1 MKKILFNIIS
11 AVILLLLAVSCRK
24 LEIPDDDFIPT
35 IPEETFTRN
44 TWIKENMDLYYY
56 WNDRMP
62 AEVDYRTETD
72 SKIFFEKLLY
82 REKDKWS
89 TITEEYIELDAELN
103 GVPITMGYYPVFYR
117 TSTTS
122 DNVIAVVAYVY
133 PQSAAY
139 EAGLQR
145 GDIILSINDIVLD
158 TVNYYN
164 LYSGDSYSV
173 QLGTIIENTL
183 ELTGESLNMTSRLT
197 YTDPSIYHE
206 VFDIDGYKIGY
217 LVYTEFISGEQG
229 EYLLTMD
236 NIFNQF
242 KAANISELIVDLR
255 YNPGGNIYAAVHLA
269 SQIAP
274 SAATTNELTII
285 DLQYNNALQAYLEY
299 YGYTNYL
306 HYNFE
311 AISSNVDMQRVYIL
325 TTSRS
330 ASASEL
336 LITGLEPYMDV
347 VQIGDTTYG
356 KYAGS
361 WVIPDDSSKWAMMP
375 IVTKYSNSS
384 GFTDFEDGLA
394 PDHKIEDDLFS
405 GVPFGDTSDPLVA
418 KAIELATGNPV
429 TPKRSMGVFMEDFIK
444 LSPEKMNHR
453 NNVLILPGLDQM
465 RK

>member
-1 MKKILFNIIS
+1 LFNIIS
-11 AVILLLLAVSCRK
+11 AVIFLLLAVSCRK
-24 LEIPDDDFIPT
+24 LEIPDDGFIPT
-35 IPEETFTRN
+35 IPEETLARN
-44 TWIKENMDLYYY
+44 TWIKDNMDIYYY
-56 WNDRMP
+56 WNDKIP
-62 AEVDYRTETD
+62 ADVDYRTETD
-72 SKIFFEKLLY
+72 SKVLFEKLLY

-89 TITEEYIELDAELN
+89 TITEEFVPLNDELN
-103 GVPITMGYYPVFYR
+103 GIPITMGYYPVFYR
-117 TSTTS
+117 TSPLS

-133 PQSAAY
+133 PQSIAH
-139 EAGLQR
+139 EVGLER
-145 GDIILSINDIVLD
+145 GDIILSINEIELD
-158 TVNYYN
+158 TVNYYS

-173 QLGTIIENTL
+173 QLGMITENNF
-183 ELTGESLNMTSRLT
+183 EFTGESLNMTARRT

-206 VFDIDGYKIGY
+206 IFDIEGYKIGY
-217 LVYTEFISGEQG
+217 FVYSEFISGEQG

-236 NIFNQF
+236 NIFNKF
-242 KAANISELIVDLR
+242 KAANISELIIDLR

-274 SAATTNELTII
+274 SAAILNEMTII
-285 DLQYNNALQAYLEY
+285 DLQYNNGLQAYLEY

-306 HYNFE
+306 HYNFD
-311 AISSNVDMQRVYIL
+311 AISSNVNMQRVYIL

-375 IVTKYSNSS
+375 IVTKYSNSE
-384 GFTDFEDGLA
+384 GFTDFEEGLA
-394 PDHKIEDDLFS
+394 PDHEIEDDLFS
-405 GVPFGDTSDPLVA
+405 AVPFGDTSDPLVA
-418 KAIELATGNPV
+418 KAIELATGSSV
-429 TPKRSMGVFMEDFIK
+429 TPKSSKGELWEKYIQ
-444 LSPEKMNHR
+444 LSPGKMNR
-453 NNVLILPGLDQM
+453 RKNLLILPGLDQM